1 MQTITEEH
9 MDQGNKDKE
18 PPQDRDVNEEPDSS
32 TLSDESLSHTQISI
46 NKDQQL
52 HTSFE
57 NTQATPK
64 TSEDQQQLHPETQIQ
79 CQTSKDAVEQSGYG
93 EFRTQNNYCK
103 SRKKESERTG
113 QLPSYFHFC
122 ITVRFC
128 SSQPATEV
136 IQ

>member
-1 MQTITEEH
+1 
-9 MDQGNKDKE
+9 MDQSNKDKE
-18 PPQDRDVNEEPDSS
+18 SPQDKEVNEEQYSS
-32 TLSDESLSHTQISI
+32 TLSDESLSYAQISI

-57 NTQATPK
+57 NTQAIPK

-79 CQTSKDAVEQSGYG
+79 CQTSKNAVDQSGYG
-93 EFRTQNNYCK
+93 EFRTQNCK
-103 SRKKESERTG
+103 NRKKESERTG
-113 QLPSYFHFC
+113 QLLSYFHFC

>member
-1 MQTITEEH
+1 
-9 MDQGNKDKE
+9 MDQSNKDKE
-18 PPQDRDVNEEPDSS
+18 PPQDRDVNEEQDSS

-52 HTSFE
+52 DTSFE

-64 TSEDQQQLHPETQIQ
+64 TSEDQQQLPETQIQ

-93 EFRTQNNYCK
+93 EFRTQNCK
-103 SRKKESERTG
+103 NRKKESERTG

-136 IQ
+136 IQWQNLLLHI

>member
-9 MDQGNKDKE
+9 MDRSNKDKE
-18 PPQDRDVNEEPDSS
+18 PPQDRHVNEEQDSS

-79 CQTSKDAVEQSGYG
+79 CQKSKDAVEQSGYG
-93 EFRTQNNYCK
+93 EFRTQNCK
-103 SRKKESERTG
+103 NRKKESERTG

>member
-1 MQTITEEH
+1 MQAITEEH
-9 MDQGNKDKE
+9 MDQSNKDKE
-18 PPQDRDVNEEPDSS
+18 PPQDRDVNEEHDSS
-32 TLSDESLSHTQISI
+32 TLSDESLSHAQISI

-52 HTSFE
+52 HTSFK
-57 NTQATPK
+57 NTQATPN
-64 TSEDQQQLHPETQIQ
+64 TSEDQQQLHSETEIQ

-93 EFRTQNNYCK
+93 EFRTQNCTN
-103 SRKKESERTG
+103 RKKESERTG

-122 ITVRFC
+122 ITVRFY

>member
-9 MDQGNKDKE
+9 MDQSNKDKE

-32 TLSDESLSHTQISI
+32 TLSGESLSHTQISM

-64 TSEDQQQLHPETQIQ
+64 TSEDQQQLHSETQIQ
-79 CQTSKDAVEQSGYG
+79 CQTSKDAVEQSRYG
-93 EFRTQNNYCK
+93 EFRMQNCK
-103 SRKKESERTG
+103 NRKKESERTG

-122 ITVRFC
+122 ITVRFY